1 MFPAETP
8 YILLPY
14 ESRLVS
20 VCWQVNHKP
29 CSLPPSSQGGPLGY
43 LSTVIRTGAILSHRV
58 HRGSACKHCAR
69 HRGPRLKFTLF
80 NSRALEELASQIQIS
95 LVSRNLQSHHPHTSL
110 PVTKSLPCSDCE
122 IWAFNKIHFE
132 VGGTL
137 FYYELCLIDLT

>member
-20 VCWQVNHKP
+20 VCWQMNREP
-29 CSLPPSSQGGPLGY
+29 CSLPPSSWGGPLGC

-58 HRGSACKHCAR
+58 HRGSACTHCDR
-69 HRGPRLKFTLF
+69 HRGPRLKFTLL

-110 PVTKSLPCSDCE
+110 PVTKSLPCSDCG

-132 VGGTL
+132 GGGEPS
-137 FYYELCLIDLT
+137 FIMNCV